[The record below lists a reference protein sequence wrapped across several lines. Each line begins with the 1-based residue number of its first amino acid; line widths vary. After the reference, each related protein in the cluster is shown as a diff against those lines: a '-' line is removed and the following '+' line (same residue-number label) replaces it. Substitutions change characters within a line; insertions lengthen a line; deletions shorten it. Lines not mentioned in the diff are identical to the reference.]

1 MLMTENKLNKNLM
14 GNNFSITHTDKKID
28 YRVVEKLEESLDA
41 LKKLH
46 NNISNNFLSFKKDF
60 DEFLLESASY
70 FAKTMTES
78 PNISMA
84 GLPQRIQEKLL
95 KSKPK
100 GKVTLSVSTFDF
112 SFIKDFEFDFKST
125 LEPLQ
130 ELFIFCD
137 ESLRPGDFKIESENN
152 LIVDSFDANLQKLIE
167 LLKNSSLITNDS
179 NTYEFNNKNVIS
191 EKLNNLKYINGF
203 DLLNEIDSDI
213 IANIIGNEDPI
224 LIAAILS
231 RLPEEKSL
239 EILNLLNSEKRN
251 ESYEKIKEL
260 KNIPSDIIEKVEK
273 TIYRLFESKLYEEYI
288 FNDGINYL
296 TEVIKNDNNFYSK
309 VLHKNLKKDY
319 PHLFSKILK
328 NDDDFDEL
336 STIDDRGIQKLIKKI
351 RRTDLVIALTNASS
365 NLINK
370 FLSNM
375 SSGAIKLFYEEMNLI
390 KEITDKEIISKRKY
404 IYQLAKEMHEKG
416 ELSFENDNDKNI

>member
-1 MLMTENKLNKNLM
+1 MLMTDNKINKNLI
-14 GNNFSITHTDKKID
+14 GNNLNITQTDKKVD

-46 NNISNNFLSFKKDF
+46 NNISNSFMSFKKDF

-95 KSKPK
+95 KNKPK

-137 ESLRPGDFKIESENN
+137 ESLRVGDFKIESDNIV
-152 LIVDSFDANLQKLIE
+152 LVDSFDSNLQKLID
-167 LLKNSSLITNDS
+167 LLKNSSLIKSNS
-179 NTYEFNNKNVIS
+179 NTYEFDNKKVIS

-213 IANIIGNEDPI
+213 IANIIGSEDPI

-231 RLPEEKSL
+231 RLPEEKSI
-239 EILNLLNSEKRN
+239 EVLNLLNPEKRN
-251 ESYEKIKEL
+251 ETYEKINEL
-260 KNIPSDIIEKVEK
+260 KNIPLDIIDKVEK

-296 TEVIKNDNNFYSK
+296 SEVIKNDSNFYSK
-309 VLHKNLKKDY
+309 VLYKNLKKDY

-328 NDDDFDEL
+328 SDEGFDEL
-336 STIDDRGIQKLIKKI
+336 ANADNRSIQKLIKKI

-375 SSGAIKLFYEEMNLI
+375 SSGAIKLFYEELSLI
-390 KEITDKEIISKRKY
+390 NEITDNEIISKRKY
-404 IYQLAKEMHEKG
+404 IYQVAKEMYEKG
-416 ELSFENDNDKNI
+416 ELSFESDNDKNI